1 MNPYLQQILHEIT
14 VRIAEQ
20 DAKIKMLEDECAALR
35 KQLDD
40 LLD

>member
-14 VRIAEQ
+14 TRIAEQ
-20 DAKIKMLEDECAALR
+20 DAKIKMLEEECDALR
-35 KQLDD
+35 KQIDE